1 MTRSWQLAGLRR
13 GTIRAEILDARTVSK
28 RKTQPSK
35 TGEPIH
41 PTRLKLTAVAE
52 NQTHFSFTVG
62 GLTLNSQETL
72 AYNQNSPFKTEIMPA
87 LEELA
92 GRELSIQEAID
103 LLPGLRVSLALH
115 NCRRGERVAVHKIY
129 APTTTPSLLET
140 SGELDVPPS
149 SPCGHTQ
156 PLLSRLSSLFHTQ
169 PQSK

>member
-13 GTIRAEILDARTVSK
+13 GIIRAEILDARVVSK

-41 PTRLKLTAVAE
+41 PARAKITAVAE
-52 NQTHFSFTVG
+52 NHTHFSFTVG

-72 AYNQNSPFKTEIMPA
+72 AFNQNSPFKTEIMPA

-103 LLPGLRVSLALH
+103 LLPGLQVSLALH
-115 NCRRGERVAVHKIY
+115 TCRRGTRVAVHKIY
-129 APTTTPSLLET
+129 APVNRQLLET
-140 SGELDVPPS
+140 NMGESWERPTPAFSRGQSLFE
-149 SPCGHTQ
+149 
-156 PLLSRLSSLFHTQ
+156 RLSSLFHTQ
-169 PQSK
+169 PLSK